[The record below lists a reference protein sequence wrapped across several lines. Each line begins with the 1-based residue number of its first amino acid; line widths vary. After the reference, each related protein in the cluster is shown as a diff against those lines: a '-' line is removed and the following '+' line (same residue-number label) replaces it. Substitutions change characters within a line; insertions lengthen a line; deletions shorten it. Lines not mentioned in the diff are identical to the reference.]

1 MEVAVLYSGGKD
13 STLAIEFCKE
23 KGWNIKYLLSVKPTR
38 TDCYLFHYATVEH
51 TKDLAKILGIK
62 HILVSCSVADPK
74 KEAEIVKKIIEKNP
88 VDAVVLGG
96 VGLQITQLKSIQ
108 DALRPL
114 KVEVFASH
122 AEYDHE
128 EIVRS
133 MIRKGYKI
141 MITQY
146 ACEGLNEDWLGKILN
161 FENFENLK
169 ELAYK
174 YGFHIGAEGGYWDSL
189 VIGGPIFKGKELML
203 ISSKKVRETN
213 YSGYLVINKVKIINS
228 KLNTHVYQSA

>member
-23 KGWNIKYLLSVKPTR
+23 KGWDIKYLLSVKPTR

-51 TKDLAKILGIK
+51 TKELAEILGIK

-74 KEAEIVKKIIEKNP
+74 KEAEIVKNIVEKNP

-122 AEYDHE
+122 AGQDSLELLKE
-128 EIVRS
+128 
-133 MIRKGYKI
+133 MIEKGYEI
-141 MITQY
+141 IITEI
-146 ACEGLNEDWLGKILN
+146 ASDGLNKEHLGFKLN
-161 FENFENLK
+161 KNSLNSFV
-169 ELAYK
+169 ELSKK
-174 YGFHIGAEGGYWDSL
+174 YGFEILGEGGYYNSL
-189 VIGGPIFKGKELML
+189 VVDGPIF
-203 ISSKKVRETN
+203 SKRLEILESKRIMDDK
-213 YSGYLVINKVKIINS
+213 YHGYLEVKKTRIINKLITNS
-228 KLNTHVYQSA
+228 CK